1 MYGFL
6 LYHLGMSLNHFSKS
20 QKVTDFL
27 SKLKLHFQT
36 CPDSK
41 VKKIHA
47 LVCSLNRTM
56 RYFLDLS
63 SSDEE
68 SVDSSTSTNTSSTSS
83 SLLELEYSDNDESV
97 IRLQRVY
104 ADDFMSA
111 ADEDSCYDGYHCSCI
126 PTLAPPPSDILI
138 GEEFIINFGILAASP
153 PPPPAPLRRSRR
165 ARRKPIRFAEEYDR
179 YYK

>member
-1 MYGFL
+1 
-6 LYHLGMSLNHFSKS
+6 
-20 QKVTDFL
+20 
-27 SKLKLHFQT
+27 
-36 CPDSK
+36 
-41 VKKIHA
+41 
-47 LVCSLNRTM
+47 M

-104 ADDFMSA
+104 ADDFMST
-111 ADEDSCYDGYHCSCI
+111 ADEDSFYDGYHTSCI
-126 PTLAPPPSDILI
+126 PVLASPPSDILI
-138 GEEFIINFGILAASP
+138 GEEFVIDFGILTASP
-153 PPPPAPLRRSRR
+153 PPPPPPLRRSRR